1 MADSLLG
8 NYSPESMVIVLS
20 KGDFVHTVTGFADGT
35 FLNIARITPASEL
48 YVGADLSTGRVKRR
62 NKASTITL
70 TLMQHAT
77 SNAVMQALQRADEED
92 DVGNEWVFAITIKD
106 LSGTGIWSSNQAF
119 IATNPDTTFSTT
131 TETRDWV
138 IQAVSLSANI
148 GSNTLFDSAEVQA
161 MNALGA
167 EVDTRWQLT

>member
-20 KGDFVHTVTGFADGT
+20 KGDFVHTITGYADGT

-48 YVGADLSTGRVKRR
+48 YVGADLSTARVKRR

-70 TLMQHAT
+70 TLMQHAA

-92 DVGNEWVFAITIKD
+92 DIGNSWVFAITIKD

-148 GSNTLFDSAEVQA
+148 GSNTLFSSAEVAA
-161 MNALGA
+161 MNALGE